1 MAALFYVLIALFGV
15 VAGGILA
22 SASYALPRGEYRQIL
37 APSCAS
43 CGKKLPLKYSIPV
56 VGSFLTRFRCPSC
69 GEKQSVKRLI
79 SEVVFAVVCV
89 LLHLYYG
96 FSYLFFLYVVLAGLL
111 LLLSLI
117 DLDIKEVP
125 HSLLF
130 AVLALGVMVFVFSFF
145 SFSLSGT
152 VWWEHV
158 VGAFVISLPLFILMM
173 LTGGVGGG
181 DIKLMFCLGLLLGF
195 KLTVL
200 SFFFGIIVAAVTA
213 VVLRIACGKGG
224 KYQLPLVPF
233 LSLGSVVALL
243 WGNALLTAIF

>member
-1 MAALFYVLIALFGV
+1 MSALFYVLIALFGV
-15 VAGGILA
+15 VAGGVLA
-22 SASYALPRGEYRQIL
+22 RAAYAIPRGEYRQIV
-37 APSCAS
+37 APHCAS
-43 CGKKLPLKYSIPV
+43 CGKKLPFKYLIPV
-56 VGSFLTRFRCPSC
+56 VGSFLVRFRCSSC
-69 GEKQSVKRLI
+69 GEKQGAQSLI
-79 SEVVFAVVCV
+79 SELLFAAVCV
-89 LLHLYYG
+89 LLHFYYG
-96 FSYLFFLYVVLAGLL
+96 FSYLFFLYVVLAGVL

-130 AVLALGVMVFVFSFF
+130 VVLALSVMVFVFSFF

-181 DIKLMFCLGLLLGF
+181 DVKLMFCLGLLLGF
-195 KLTVL
+195 KLTVV
-200 SFFFGIIVAAVTA
+200 SFFFGIVVAAVTA

-233 LSLGSVVALL
+233 LSLGAVIALL
-243 WGNALLTAIF
+243 WGNALLAAIF

>member
-15 VAGGILA
+15 VAGDILA

-69 GEKQSVKRLI
+69 GEKQGVKRLI

-152 VWWEHV
+152 VWWEHI

-233 LSLGSVVALL
+233 LSLGAVVALL

>member
-15 VAGGILA
+15 VAGVILA
-22 SASYALPRGEYRQIL
+22 NASYALSRGEYRQIL

-69 GEKQSVKRLI
+69 GEKQGAKRLI
-79 SEVVFAVVCV
+79 SEVIFAVVCV

-213 VVLRIACGKGG
+213 VALRIACGKGG

-233 LSLGSVVALL
+233 LSLGAVVALL

>member
-43 CGKKLPLKYSIPV
+43 CGKKLPLKYSIPL

-69 GEKQSVKRLI
+69 GEKQGAKRLI
-79 SEVVFAVVCV
+79 SEVIFAVVCV

-152 VWWEHV
+152 VWWEHI

-213 VVLRIACGKGG
+213 VALRIACGKGG

-233 LSLGSVVALL
+233 LSLGAVVALL

>member
-69 GEKQSVKRLI
+69 GEKQGTKRLI
-79 SEVVFAVVCV
+79 SEVIFAVVCV

-96 FSYLFFLYVVLAGLL
+96 FSYLFFLYVVSAGLL

-213 VVLRIACGKGG
+213 VALRIACGKGG

-233 LSLGSVVALL
+233 LSLGAVVALL